1 VILTFDGEE
10 KRIVY
15 EGEKI
20 GRAVLLIRPGR
31 VLGYHETPEGEKVP
45 IGEWEDLEAAY
56 LGLEDWFEEQVRALG
71 LWEEEEAYWEEEEKE
86 PSPAR
91 EVDPADPDELWDED
105 EPPF

>member
-1 VILTFDGEE
+1 MILTFSGER

-20 GRAVLLIRPGR
+20 GRAVLLIKPGR
-31 VLGYHETPEGEKVP
+31 VLGYHETPEGERVP

-56 LGLEDWFEEQVRALG
+56 RALDEWLIKLVDALG
-71 LWEEEEAYWEEEEKE
+71 LREEEEEGFASREERVEEASE
-86 PSPAR
+86 W
-91 EVDPADPDELWDED
+91 DPQDD